1 MQITCRLIRSVCD
14 PTCFLYKAF
23 SLKMTLRIDCF
34 LTRQKSFYIYTHCE
48 SWLGHWLAYFH
59 RDALTRCCFFHSK
72 DHTCSFHSNSIKGNW
87 IGKSCQVELR
97 ILSKPKLCCI
107 LSICLFSRWF
117 PEKGTFLSVINS
129 NRDKFVSWI
138 DMQISFRRPVCD
150 RTSVN
155 YKTVSLK
162 YLILVR
168 QRTDS

>member
-1 MQITCRLIRSVCD
+1 MFPLQSVFPENDSKKRMFSYQAEKLLYLYSLWKLTWSLIG
-14 PTCFLYKAF
+14 LF
-23 SLKMTLRIDCF
+23 SPWCANTVL
-34 LTRQKSFYIYTHCE
+34 
-48 SWLGHWLAYFH
+48 
-59 RDALTRCCFFHSK
+59 FFHSK
-72 DHTCSFHSNSIKGNW
+72 DHTCSFHSNSIKGKW
-87 IGKSCQVELR
+87 IGKSCQVELS

-107 LSICLFSRWF
+107 LGICLFSRWF

-162 YLILVR
+162 YLIFAR
-168 QRTDS
+168 QSTDS